1 MPSIYTVGIHS
12 ILFRVLL
19 FSLAWLGVAPAA
31 LAETQQVFSRYQDR
45 IVQVRILESS
55 SGSKAGVGS
64 GFVASASGLIITN
77 YHVIADLVHKPEQ
90 YRGEV
95 LTAGGRVA
103 ALRLVN
109 FDVVHD
115 LAVVATDIPFA
126 NHFSFATGGLEIG
139 QRVYSIGT
147 PHDLGFTIVEGTYN
161 GLLDYSLYEKI
172 HFTGSINPGMSG
184 GPALLPDG
192 RVVGVNVATAGNQ
205 VSFLVPADY
214 VIALLGRT
222 KKAEPLDHDAAYA
235 TLRTQLLAN
244 QTRYMETLLAAPL
257 ATTSLGSYKVP
268 ARIATFMRCWGDA
281 NRNPENVYEQISQQC
296 SSEDDIYLSRGQQ
309 TGIVHFQHDYYT
321 GKNINRFRFFSLYQ
335 AQFNAPYTRV
345 PATQEDVSR
354 FACHTDFVSHNGLS
368 FKAALCLRRYK
379 QLPGLYD
386 AVLRAATINE
396 NTRGVQ
402 TTLMLAGV
410 TAENAQRFARRYLES
425 FGLAKGAREKSSV
438 DKASSETPAWS
449 R

>member
-1 MPSIYTVGIHS
+1 MMFNRVTALHS
-12 ILFRVLL
+12 ICIGLL
-19 FSLAWLGVAPAA
+19 WLSLLPGSQ
-31 LAETQQVFSRYQDR
+31 AETQQVFSRYQDR

-64 GFVASASGLIITN
+64 GFVASANGLIVTN
-77 YHVIADLVHKPEQ
+77 YHVISDLVHKPEQ

-103 ALRLVN
+103 SLRLIN
-109 FDVVHD
+109 FDVAHD
-115 LAVVATDIPFA
+115 LALVATDIQFPT
-126 NHFSFATGGLEIG
+126 HFSLAAGRLEIG

-161 GLLDYSLYEKI
+161 GLLEHSLYEKI

-205 VSFLVPADY
+205 VSFLVPANY
-214 VIALLGRT
+214 VLALLGRT
-222 KKAEPLDHDAAYA
+222 KKIEALDRDAAHA
-235 TLRTQLLAN
+235 TLRAQLMAN
-244 QTRYMETLLAAPL
+244 QARYMETLLAAPL
-257 ATTSLGSYKVP
+257 ATASLGGYRVP
-268 ARIATFMRCWGDA
+268 ARVAPFLRCWGDA
-281 NRNPENVYEQISQQC
+281 NRAPENAFEQISQQC

-321 GKNINRFRFFSLYQ
+321 GKNINRFRFYSLYQ

-345 PATQEDVSR
+345 PATREDVSR

-368 FKAALCLRRYK
+368 LKAALCLRRYK
-379 QLPGLYD
+379 NLPGLYD

-410 TAENAQRFARRYLES
+410 TADNARLFARRYLES
-425 FGLAKGAREKSSV
+425 FSLEKQ
-438 DKASSETPAWS
+438 P
-449 R
+449 

>member
-1 MPSIYTVGIHS
+1 MIHRDTALHS
-12 ILFRVLL
+12 IPILVGLI
-19 FSLAWLGVAPAA
+19 WLCFA
-31 LAETQQVFSRYQDR
+31 LAAHADTQQVFSRYQDR

-64 GFVASASGLIITN
+64 GFVAGANGLIVTN
-77 YHVIADLVHKPEQ
+77 YHVISDLVHKPEQ

-103 ALRLVN
+103 ALRLIN

-115 LAVVATDIPFA
+115 LALVATDIPFP

-161 GLLDYSLYEKI
+161 GLLEHSLYEKI

-205 VSFLVPADY
+205 VSFLVPANY
-214 VIALLGRT
+214 VLALLGRT
-222 KKAEPLDHDAAYA
+222 RKIEALDHDATHAM
-235 TLRTQLLAN
+235 LRAQLMAN
-244 QTRYMETLLAAPL
+244 QSRYMETLLAGPL
-257 ATTSLGSYKVP
+257 ATTSLGSYRVP
-268 ARIATFMRCWGDA
+268 ARGVPFLRCWGDA
-281 NRNPENVYEQISQQC
+281 NRAPDNVYEQISQQC

-321 GKNINRFRFFSLYQ
+321 GKNINRFRFYSLYQ

-354 FACHTDFVSHNGLS
+354 FACHTDFVAHKGLS

-379 QLPGLYD
+379 KLPGLYD

-410 TAENAQRFARRYLES
+410 TADNARLFARRYLES
-425 FGLAKGAREKSSV
+425 FALERL
-438 DKASSETPAWS
+438 P
-449 R
+449 

>member
-1 MPSIYTVGIHS
+1 MMIHRKTARHS
-12 ILFRVLL
+12 ISIPKGLFALICL
-19 FSLAWLGVAPAA
+19 CFALAAQ
-31 LAETQQVFSRYQDR
+31 AETQQVFSRYQDR

-64 GFVASASGLIITN
+64 GFVAGANGLIITN
-77 YHVIADLVHKPEQ
+77 YHVISDLVHKPEQ

-95 LTAGGRVA
+95 LTASGRVA
-103 ALRLVN
+103 SLRLIS

-115 LAVVATDIPFA
+115 LALVATDIQFSS
-126 NHFSFATGGLEIG
+126 HFPLATGPLEIG
-139 QRVYSIGT
+139 QRLYSIGT
-147 PHDLGFTIVEGTYN
+147 PLDLGFTIVEGTYN
-161 GLLDYSLYEKI
+161 GLLETSLYEKI

-205 VSFLVPADY
+205 VSFLVPAKY
-214 VIALLGRT
+214 VLALLGRT
-222 KKAEPLDHDAAYA
+222 KNLEPLAHDAAYA
-235 TLRTQLLAN
+235 TLRSQLMAN
-244 QTRYMETLLAAPL
+244 QARYMETLLAAPL
-257 ATTSLGSYKVP
+257 ATTSLGNYRVP
-268 ARIATFMRCWGDA
+268 ARIAPFMRCWGDA
-281 NRNPENVYEQISQQC
+281 NRTPENVYEQISQQC

-309 TGIVHFQHDYYT
+309 TGIMHFQHDYYT
-321 GKNINRFRFFSLYQ
+321 GKNINRFRFYSLYQ
-335 AQFNAPYTRV
+335 AQFNTPYTRV

-354 FACHTDFVSHNGLS
+354 FACHTHFVAHKSLN

-410 TAENAQRFARRYLES
+410 TADNAQRFARRYLES
-425 FGLAKGAREKSSV
+425 FALENVPLEKS
-438 DKASSETPAWS
+438 AWS

>member
-1 MPSIYTVGIHS
+1 MHNRKTLHS
-12 ILFRVLL
+12 IL
-19 FSLAWLGVAPAA
+19 LGLWGLCLCA
-31 LAETQQVFSRYQDR
+31 LAVAAQTGSQKVFSRYQDR

-64 GFVASASGLIITN
+64 GFVASSNGLIVTN
-77 YHVIADLVHKPEQ
+77 YHVIADLVDKPQQ

-115 LAVVATDIPFA
+115 LALVATDLQFPAHFGFA
-126 NHFSFATGGLEIG
+126 IHGLAIG
-139 QRVYSIGT
+139 ERVYSIGT

-161 GLLDYSLYEKI
+161 GLIEPSLYEKI

-205 VSFLVPADY
+205 VSFLVPAKY
-214 VIALLGRT
+214 VLALLGRT
-222 KKAEPLDHDAAYA
+222 KKAEPLDADAAQA
-235 TLRTQLLAN
+235 MLRSQLVDN
-244 QTRYMETLLAAPL
+244 QARYMETLLAAPL
-257 ATTSLGSYKVP
+257 ATTTLGSYQVP
-268 ARIATFMRCWGDA
+268 ARIAPFMRCWGDA
-281 NRNPENVYEQISQQC
+281 DRSPENVYEQISQQC

-309 TGIVHFQHDYYT
+309 TGIVQFQHDYYA
-321 GKNINRFRFFSLYQ
+321 GRSINRFRFYSLYQ
-335 AQFNAPYTRV
+335 EQFNAPYTRV

-354 FACHTDFVSHNGLS
+354 FSCHTDFVTHQGLNL
-368 FKAALCLRRYK
+368 KAALCLRRYK
-379 QLPGLYD
+379 RLPGLYD
-386 AVLRAATINE
+386 AVLRAATIDE

-402 TTLMLAGV
+402 TTLVLAGV
-410 TAENAQRFARRYLES
+410 TADNARRFARRYLES
-425 FGLAKGAREKSSV
+425 F
-438 DKASSETPAWS
+438 AWTK
-449 R
+449 

>member
-1 MPSIYTVGIHS
+1 MTHRDTALHS
-12 ILFRVLL
+12 ILIALVWLCFA
-19 FSLAWLGVAPAA
+19 LAAQ
-31 LAETQQVFSRYQDR
+31 AETQQVFSRYQDR

-64 GFVASASGLIITN
+64 GFVASANGLIVTN
-77 YHVIADLVHKPEQ
+77 YHVISDLVHKPEQ

-103 ALRLVN
+103 SLRLIN

-115 LAVVATDIPFA
+115 LALVATDIRFP
-126 NHFSFATGGLEIG
+126 NYFSFATTATGGLEIG

-161 GLLDYSLYEKI
+161 GLLEHSLYEKI

-184 GPALLPDG
+184 GPALLQDG

-205 VSFLVPADY
+205 VSFLVPANY
-214 VIALLGRT
+214 VLDLLDRT
-222 KKAEPLDHDAAYA
+222 KKLAPLDHDAAYV
-235 TLRTQLLAN
+235 TLRAQLMAN
-244 QTRYMETLLAAPL
+244 QSRYMETLLAGPL
-257 ATTSLGSYKVP
+257 ATTSLGKYKVP
-268 ARIATFMRCWGDA
+268 ARVAPFLRCWGDA
-281 NRNPENVYEQISQQC
+281 NRTPENVYEQISQQC

-321 GKNINRFRFFSLYQ
+321 GKNINRFRFYSLYQ
-335 AQFNAPYTRV
+335 SQFNAPYTRV

-354 FACHTDFVSHNGLS
+354 FACHTDFVSHKGLS

-379 QLPGLYD
+379 KLPGLYD

-410 TAENAQRFARRYLES
+410 TADNARLFARRYLES
-425 FGLAKGAREKSSV
+425 FALERL
-438 DKASSETPAWS
+438 P
-449 R
+449 